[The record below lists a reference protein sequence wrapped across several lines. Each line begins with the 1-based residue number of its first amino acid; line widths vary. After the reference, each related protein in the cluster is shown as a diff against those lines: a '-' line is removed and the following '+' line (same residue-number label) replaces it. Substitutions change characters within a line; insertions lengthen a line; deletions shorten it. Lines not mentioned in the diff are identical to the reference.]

1 MADVAPQSF
10 IDPKVLAQIGDLA
23 LLARSVVD
31 GFLHGLHRSSRA
43 GLSLDFAEHRP
54 YQPGDDL
61 RRIDWRVYGRTDRF
75 YLKTYEADTNADVV
89 FALDASA
96 SMDYGSGGRHQV
108 RLRPLS
114 DRVAG
119 VAGAAAGRS
128 RRPGDHRRRHA
139 RHRAAVD
146 AAPATDPAHTGPRE
160 GDGAAARFPRCSSG
174 WRRCADRAGHR
185 GAGVGL
191 LRGARRCCG
200 ASLGGM
206 RSRGNDVI
214 VFHVIDP
221 AERDLPWTAPGNFED
236 AETGAR
242 MPLRPD
248 DLRKQYREIFDA
260 HRAAL
265 LREFGRERIDYAAI
279 ETDQPLDAAL
289 RTFLDLRLMGSR
301 VR

>member
-1 MADVAPQSF
+1 MDNTAAQSF
-10 IDPKVLAQIGDLA
+10 IDPRVLGQIGDLA
-23 LLARSVVD
+23 LLARAVVD

-75 YLKTYEADTNADVV
+75 YLKTYEADTNSDVV

-96 SMDYGSGGRHQV
+96 SMDYGSDSVTKFDYARFLTASLAWLAQRQG
-108 RLRPLS
+108 
-114 DRVAG
+114 DRVG
-119 VAGAAAGRS
+119 LVTLQG
-128 RRPGDHRRRHA
+128 
-139 RHRAAVD
+139 AAVD
-146 AAPATDPAHTGPRE
+146 VVPPSTRHLNLILHTLGRAKAKGPGQIPFTLDKVAQLRSRTGIVVLVSDCYEDPAVL
-160 GDGAAARFPRCSSG
+160 
-174 WRRCADRAGHR
+174 RRA
-185 GAGVGL
+185 
-191 LRGARRCCG
+191 
-200 ASLGGM
+200 LGGM
-206 RSRGNDVI
+206 RSRGNDVV

-221 AERDLPWTAPGNFED
+221 AERDLPWSAPGNFED

-248 DLRKQYREIFDA
+248 DLRKQYQEIFA
-260 HRAAL
+260 GHRAEL
-265 LREFGRERIDYAAI
+265 LREFGRENIDYTAV
-279 ETDQPLDAAL
+279 ETDKPLDAAL

>member
-1 MADVAPQSF
+1 MDNTAAQSF
-10 IDPKVLAQIGDLA
+10 IDPRVLGQIGDLA
-23 LLARSVVD
+23 LLARAVVD

-75 YLKTYEADTNADVV
+75 YLKTYEADTNSDVV

-96 SMDYGSGGRHQV
+96 SMDYGSDSVTKFDYARFLTASLAWLAQRQG
-108 RLRPLS
+108 
-114 DRVAG
+114 DRVGLVTLQGDAVDVVPPSTRHLNLILHTLG
-119 VAGAAAGRS
+119 RAKAKGPGQIPLTLDKVAQLRS
-128 RRPGDHRRRHA
+128 RTGIVVLVSDCYE
-139 RHRAAVD
+139 
-146 AAPATDPAHTGPRE
+146 DPAVL
-160 GDGAAARFPRCSSG
+160 
-174 WRRCADRAGHR
+174 RRA
-185 GAGVGL
+185 
-191 LRGARRCCG
+191 
-200 ASLGGM
+200 LGGM
-206 RSRGNDVI
+206 RSRGNDVV

-221 AERDLPWTAPGNFED
+221 AERDLPWSAPGNFED

-248 DLRKQYREIFDA
+248 DLRKQYQEIFA
-260 HRAAL
+260 GHRAEL
-265 LREFGRERIDYAAI
+265 LREFGRENIDYTAV
-279 ETDQPLDAAL
+279 ETDKPLDAAL

>member
-10 IDPKVLAQIGDLA
+10 LDPKVLGRIGDLS

-96 SMDYGSGGRHQV
+96 SMDYGSDGLTKFDYARFLV
-108 RLRPLS
+108 ASLAWLS
-114 DRVAG
+114 QRQGDRVGLVTISGDVLDAVPPSTRHLNLILHTLARAKAG
-119 VAGAAAGRS
+119 GTGQIARTLDKVAQLRS
-128 RRPGDHRRRHA
+128 RTGVVVFVSDCYEEPAVLRRA
-139 RHRAAVD
+139 
-146 AAPATDPAHTGPRE
+146 
-160 GDGAAARFPRCSSG
+160 
-174 WRRCADRAGHR
+174 
-185 GAGVGL
+185 
-191 LRGARRCCG
+191 
-200 ASLGGM
+200 LGGM

-221 AERDLPWTAPGNFED
+221 AERDLPWSAPANFED
-236 AETGAR
+236 AESGER

-248 DLRKQYREIFDA
+248 ELRQRYREIFEA
-260 HRAAL
+260 HRAEL
-265 LREFGRERIDYAAI
+265 LREFGRERIDYSPL
-279 ETDQPLDAAL
+279 ETDAPLDGAL
-289 RTFLDLRLMGSR
+289 RTYLDLRLMGSR

>member
-1 MADVAPQSF
+1 MDNTAAQSF
-10 IDPKVLAQIGDLA
+10 IDPRVLGQIGDLA
-23 LLARSVVD
+23 LLARAVVD

-75 YLKTYEADTNADVV
+75 YLKTYEADTNSDVV

-96 SMDYGSGGRHQV
+96 SMDYGSDSVTKFDYARFLTASLAWLAQRQG
-108 RLRPLS
+108 
-114 DRVAG
+114 DRVG
-119 VAGAAAGRS
+119 LVTLQG
-128 RRPGDHRRRHA
+128 
-139 RHRAAVD
+139 AAVD
-146 AAPATDPAHTGPRE
+146 VVPPSTRHLNLILHTLGRAKAKGPGQIPLTLDKVAQLRSRTGIVVLVSDCYEDPAVL
-160 GDGAAARFPRCSSG
+160 
-174 WRRCADRAGHR
+174 RRA
-185 GAGVGL
+185 
-191 LRGARRCCG
+191 
-200 ASLGGM
+200 LGGM
-206 RSRGNDVI
+206 RSRGNDVV

-221 AERDLPWTAPGNFED
+221 AERDLPWSAPGNFED

-248 DLRKQYREIFDA
+248 DLRKQYQEIFA
-260 HRAAL
+260 GHRAEL
-265 LREFGRERIDYAAI
+265 LREFGRENIDYTAV
-279 ETDQPLDAAL
+279 ETDKPLDAAL

>member
-1 MADVAPQSF
+1 MDGAAAQTF
-10 IDPKVLAQIGDLA
+10 IDPRVLGQIGDLA

-96 SMDYGSGGRHQV
+96 SMDYGSDGITKFDYARYLTASLAWLAQRQG
-108 RLRPLS
+108 
-114 DRVAG
+114 DRVGLVTVSGDILDIVPPSARHLNLILHTLGRVKAKGAG
-119 VAGAAAGRS
+119 QIPLTLDKVAQLRS
-128 RRPGDHRRRHA
+128 RTGMVVLVSDCYE
-139 RHRAAVD
+139 
-146 AAPATDPAHTGPRE
+146 DPAVL
-160 GDGAAARFPRCSSG
+160 
-174 WRRCADRAGHR
+174 RRALA
-185 GAGVGL
+185 
-191 LRGARRCCG
+191 
-200 ASLGGM
+200 GM
-206 RSRGNDVI
+206 RSRGNDVL

-236 AETGAR
+236 AETGTR

-248 DLRKQYREIFDA
+248 DLRRQYQEIFEG
-260 HRAAL
+260 HRAEL
-265 LREFGRERIDYAAI
+265 LREFGRENIDYTPV
-279 ETDQPLDAAL
+279 ETDKPLDGAL
-289 RTFLDLRLMGSR
+289 RTYLDLRLMGSR

>member
-1 MADVAPQSF
+1 VSGSAPESF
-10 IDPKVLAQIGDLA
+10 IDPLVLAQIGDLA

-96 SMDYGSGGRHQV
+96 SMDYGTSAYTKFDYARFLTASLAWLAQRQG
-108 RLRPLS
+108 
-114 DRVAG
+114 DRVG
-119 VAGAAAGRS
+119 LVTVAGDILDIVPPSTRHLQLLLHTLGRVKAKGAGQIPAMLERVAQLRGRS
-128 RRPGDHRRRHA
+128 GIVVLVSDCYE
-139 RHRAAVD
+139 
-146 AAPATDPAHTGPRE
+146 DPAIL
-160 GDGAAARFPRCSSG
+160 
-174 WRRCADRAGHR
+174 RRA
-185 GAGVGL
+185 
-191 LRGARRCCG
+191 
-200 ASLGGM
+200 LGGM
-206 RSRGNDVI
+206 RSRGNDVL
-214 VFHVIDP
+214 VFHIIDP
-221 AERDLPWTAPGNFED
+221 GERDLPWTVPGNFED
-236 AETGAR
+236 SESGVR

-248 DLRKQYREIFDA
+248 DLRREYQEIFEE
-260 HRAAL
+260 HRRTL
-265 LREFGRERIDYAAI
+265 LREFGRENIDYAVS

-289 RTFLDLRLMGSR
+289 RTFLDRRLMGSQ

>member
-10 IDPKVLAQIGDLA
+10 LDPKVLGLIGDLS

-96 SMDYGSGGRHQV
+96 SMDYGSDGLTKFDYARFLV
-108 RLRPLS
+108 ASLAWLS
-114 DRVAG
+114 QRQGDRVGLVTISGDVLDVVPPSTRHLNLILHTLARAKAG
-119 VAGAAAGRS
+119 GTGQIARTLDKVAQLRS
-128 RRPGDHRRRHA
+128 RTGVVVFVSDCYEEPAVLRRA
-139 RHRAAVD
+139 
-146 AAPATDPAHTGPRE
+146 
-160 GDGAAARFPRCSSG
+160 
-174 WRRCADRAGHR
+174 
-185 GAGVGL
+185 
-191 LRGARRCCG
+191 
-200 ASLGGM
+200 LGGM

-221 AERDLPWTAPGNFED
+221 AERDLPWSAPANFED
-236 AETGAR
+236 AESGER

-248 DLRKQYREIFDA
+248 ELRQRYREIFEA
-260 HRAAL
+260 HRAEL
-265 LREFGRERIDYAAI
+265 LREFGRERIDYSPL
-279 ETDQPLDAAL
+279 ETDAPLDGAL
-289 RTFLDLRLMGSR
+289 RTYLDLRLMGSR